1 MNIEDQLWT
10 DNWFNYSTFYDWI
23 SHIPEYK
30 TFVEIG
36 VWKGHSISHLAK
48 RLQDHD
54 RKDVQLYAV
63 DLFDETPSIDGIDFE
78 GDILERNQNKIYK
91 IYQTNVE
98 RAGVRDMIK
107 DLKGY
112 SWEVA
117 NQFKD
122 NSVDFA
128 FIDAAHDY
136 ESVKK
141 DILAWLPKIK
151 EGGIIAGHDYQNPGF
166 PGVERAVKEVFKDVP
181 ISGMVLHNGWH
192 VCWMV
197 NKKDVI

>member
-1 MNIEDQLWT
+1 MWT
-10 DNWFNYSTFYDWI
+10 NACATV
-23 SHIPEYK
+23 P
-30 TFVEIG
+30 
-36 VWKGHSISHLAK
+36 
-48 RLQDHD
+48 
-54 RKDVQLYAV
+54 
-63 DLFDETPSIDGIDFE
+63 
-78 GDILERNQNKIYK
+78 
-91 IYQTNVE
+91 
-98 RAGVRDMIK
+98 
-107 DLKGY
+107 
-112 SWEVA
+112 
-117 NQFKD
+117 FKD

-181 ISGMVLHNGWH
+181 ISGMVLHDGWH